1 MRLAVVGAGWA
12 GCAAALQAAEQG
24 AEVVLLEAARQPGGR
39 ARALSV
45 QYRGE
50 RLQLDN
56 GQHLLIGAYSHSLA
70 LMRRLGVDPEQHLLR
85 LPLSLVFADGQG
97 LRLPNWPPPL
107 WPRAPASLAVALGVL
122 GARGWSLGDK
132 LSLLRWAHR
141 WQAAGFACEAS
152 TTVEQ
157 LCAGLSPTVINGLI
171 APLCISALNTPL
183 QRASGA
189 VFLRVMQDALFAGA
203 GGSDLLVP
211 TADLGRLLPDAA
223 LQRLRQRGHTV
234 HLGARALALQPQGQ
248 RWQLQFSQDAQE
260 RSEWFDAVLLACP
273 AGEAA
278 RLVRELPAAKA
289 WQDQAQALQHEAI
302 ATVYGHCPGARLPRP
317 MLALREGANAP
328 AQFVF
333 DRGALGGPAGLL
345 AFVVSASAHSRQALE
360 AGVQAQAQTQLGL
373 QRLEVVQTVIERRA
387 TFACTA
393 GLQRPAQ
400 QVLPDCA
407 SLLACADYV
416 AGPYPATLEGAVRSG
431 QAAADALARAA

>member
-1 MRLAVVGAGWA
+1 MRVAVVGAGWA
-12 GCAAALQAAEQG
+12 GCAAALQAAERG
-24 AEVVLLEAARQPGGR
+24 AEVVLLEAARQAGGR
-39 ARALSV
+39 ARTLSV
-45 QYRGE
+45 QHGGE
-50 RLQLDN
+50 RFELDN

-70 LMRRLGVDPEQHLLR
+70 LMRGLGVDPEQHLLR
-85 LPLSLVFADGQG
+85 MPLSLMFADGQG
-97 LRLPNWPPPL
+97 LCLPNWPPPL
-107 WPRAPASLAVALGVL
+107 WAGAPASLAVALGVL

-132 LSLLRWAHR
+132 LSLLRRAQR
-141 WQAAGFACEAS
+141 WQGAGFACEAS

-157 LCAGLSPTVINGLI
+157 LCAGLSPTVVDGLI

-189 VFLRVMQDALFAGA
+189 IFLRVMQDALFVGA

-211 TADLGRLLPDAA
+211 TTDLSRLLPDAA
-223 LQRLRQRGHTV
+223 LRQLQQRGHTV
-234 HLGARALALQPQGQ
+234 HLGARALALQPQGR
-248 RWQLQFSQDAQE
+248 RWQLRISQDAQE
-260 RSEWFDAVLLACP
+260 RSEVFDAVLLACP

-278 RLVRELPAAKA
+278 RLVCDLPAAQA
-289 WQDQAQALQHEAI
+289 WQDMAQALQHEAI
-302 ATVYGHCPGARLPRP
+302 ATVYARSPGARLPRP

-345 AFVVSASAHSRQALE
+345 AFVVSASTHSRQALE
-360 AGVQAQAQTQLGL
+360 DGVQVQAQTQLGL
-373 QRLEVVQTVIERRA
+373 QTLEIVQTVIERRA

-393 GLQRPAQ
+393 AVQRPGQ
-400 QVLPDCA
+400 QVLPGCA

-431 QAAADALARAA
+431 QAAADALA